1 MSVKIV
7 SKNKKKITLEVSI
20 DLDNENFL
28 QTEGLIM
35 DKVNELGQKVT
46 EETLKN
52 LEIKE
57 TVIVVKEQKLYAKNR
72 KKISNT
78 IRRNRADKKS
88 ICSTRKREI
97 GMSN

>member
-72 KKISNT
+72 KKNIKHHT
-78 IRRNRADKKS
+78 EK
-88 ICSTRKREI
+88 
-97 GMSN
+97 